1 MEEYYNF
8 LSLCQNGDLEKISK
22 MPNLLEFING
32 VKQDNKYKISSPLV
46 VAINNNN
53 FDIAEYL
60 IKLGD
65 NINFEYLYSEEYL
78 ISLIHSIIDCEADY
92 FYVNQCLEYPK
103 IIDTKSLEYAIKKG
117 ANINKEDG
125 RGYTPL
131 DWCIE
136 YNHYIGAEI
145 LFKNGA
151 KHSKYFF
158 KAKIEKIYE
167 DKKNLKGYFKV
178 YPHLENLSIDDC
190 IDTVKTYKPPKIYPF
205 QYELDRIYRGSQREI
220 IDKNGNSLY
229 LPQDIGFLENVL
241 KRADINEKDD
251 KGRTPLDYAIELGNT
266 VAEKFL
272 RENGGKL
279 SSELGFSND

>member
-1 MEEYYNF
+1 MEEYDNF
-8 LSLCQNGDLEKISK
+8 KKLCRS
-22 MPNLLEFING
+22 
-32 VKQDNKYKISSPLV
+32 
-46 VAINNNN
+46 NNNN
-53 FDIAEYL
+53 FEEISKIPNLSNFIDG
-60 IKLGD
+60 IKENGKYRKMSELTFAILNQNYELSDLLFNLGAD
-65 NINFEYLYSEEYL
+65 INFEHEGSEKYSVA
-78 ISLIHSIIDCEADY
+78 LIHDIIEAELDT
-92 FYVNQCLEYPK
+92 FYVFQCSEYPEVIETK
-103 IIDTKSLEYAIKKG
+103 ILEYAIKKG
-117 ANINKEDG
+117 VDINKSDG

-136 YNHYIGAEI
+136 YNHYTGAEI
-145 LFKNGA
+145 LVKNGA

-158 KAKIEKIYE
+158 KSKIEKIYE

-190 IDTVKTYKPPKIYPF
+190 IDTVKTYKKPKIYPF

-229 LPQDIGFLENVL
+229 LPQGIGFIESLL
-241 KRADINEKDD
+241 KDDRADVNEKDD

-279 SSELGFSND
+279 SSEL